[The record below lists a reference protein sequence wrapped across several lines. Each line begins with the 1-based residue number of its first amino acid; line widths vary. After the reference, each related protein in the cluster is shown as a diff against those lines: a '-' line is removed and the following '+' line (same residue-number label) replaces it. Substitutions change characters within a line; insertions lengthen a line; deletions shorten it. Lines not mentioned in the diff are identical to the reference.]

1 MSNNTDIYRL
11 VEEMNKAKAKKEVN
25 DIFSMLDEVQK
36 ENNISV
42 DDIRNSVN
50 RTDGVAYVNAQR
62 SALEKYYKEIKSN
75 PKDIAVVEG
84 HVNDEIN
91 SIDNRST
98 LEEKG
103 YYDGLYYVLRAI
115 KKAKSE
121 VAYKINNKLR
131 EKLG

>member
-50 RTDGVAYVNAQR
+50 RTDGVN
-62 SALEKYYKEIKSN
+62 LNSN
-75 PKDIAVVEG
+75 YG
-84 HVNDEIN
+84 HKAKI
-91 SIDNRST
+91 
-98 LEEKG
+98 
-103 YYDGLYYVLRAI
+103 I
-115 KKAKSE
+115 KKPSLPNDAGEYDKLSDGII
-121 VAYKINNKLR
+121 AYISNVEYGDIIKFILIF
-131 EKLG
+131 

>member
-50 RTDGVAYVNAQR
+50 RTDGVN
-62 SALEKYYKEIKSN
+62 LN
-75 PKDIAVVEG
+75 
-84 HVNDEIN
+84 
-91 SIDNRST
+91 
-98 LEEKG
+98 
-103 YYDGLYYVLRAI
+103 
-115 KKAKSE
+115 
-121 VAYKINNKLR
+121 
-131 EKLG
+131 